1 MTIHHVVVREESSE
15 KSGAP
20 LNIAG
25 IGEKL
30 TAMTQP
36 NIVII
41 QADQLAAAALS
52 PYGNE
57 VVQAPNIEA
66 LADGGVIF
74 DRAYCNSP
82 LCAPSRASM
91 MTGMLPSRTGAFDN
105 ASDVP
110 ATVPTLA
117 HRMRGLGYHTALVG
131 RMHFIGPDQLHGFEK
146 RPTSDVYPAGVSM
159 IPDWTSDEHQQW
171 FHDTDSVFEAGVS
184 RASVQQDFDEEV
196 VFNSLRNLTDRVR
209 EGRPFLMVSSF
220 IHPHDPYEPPAEHWH
235 RYDGVEIDMPRVG
248 FGDVPLDPHSR
259 RLLQMCGFDHRM
271 PGQDAVRNA
280 RRAYYSAV
288 SYVDDGIGQILGR
301 IRRLGLA
308 DNTIVIVTADHGDML
323 GERGLWY
330 KMSPFEQSARVPLII
345 NAPGLLAPRRVGDVV
360 SLVDLLPTLVD
371 LAGGDVD
378 ELSGDGSSLLP
389 LAAGTGSD
397 AERQVTIEYLA
408 EGLTAPQI
416 TLVEE
421 RYKYV
426 HCPADP
432 DQLYDLAADPG
443 ERVNLAAADGLRDSQ
458 AEAALVRLRAEV
470 AADYD
475 LDALRDRVLDSQA
488 DRRVARH
495 ALAQGQVTDWDNVP
509 LDDSAQRYVRGDFW
523 GSVNAGRLAG
533 EAGAVRPLATAPSRH
548 RRGDD
553 EGQEGEGLAAG

>member
-1 MTIHHVVVREESSE
+1 
-15 KSGAP
+15 
-20 LNIAG
+20 
-25 IGEKL
+25 
-30 TAMTQP
+30 MTQP
-36 NIVII
+36 NIVLI

-105 ASDVP
+105 ASDFP
-110 ATVPTLA
+110 ATTPTLA
-117 HRMRGLGYHTALVG
+117 HRMRSLGYHTALVG

-146 RPTSDVYPAGVSM
+146 RPTSDVYPADISM
-159 IPDWTSDEHQQW
+159 IPDWTSGEHQQW
-171 FHDTDSVFEAGVS
+171 FHDTDSVFEAGIS

-196 VFNSLRNLTDRVR
+196 VFNSLRNLTDRAR

-248 FGDVPLDPHSR
+248 FGEVPLDPHSR
-259 RLLQMCGFDHRM
+259 RLLQMCGFDRRM
-271 PGQDAVRNA
+271 PDERTVRNA

-288 SYVDDGIGQILGR
+288 SYVDDGIGRILDR
-301 IRRLGLA
+301 IRALGLA
-308 DNTIVIVTADHGDML
+308 GNTIVIVTADHGDML

-330 KMSPFEQSARVPLII
+330 KMSPFEQSVRVPLIVS
-345 NAPGLLAPRRVGDVV
+345 APGLLGPRRVGEAV

-371 LAGGDVD
+371 LAGGDVGD
-378 ELSGDGSSLLP
+378 LCGDGSSLVP
-389 LAAGTGSD
+389 SACGTSSGSD
-397 AERQVTIEYLA
+397 RPVVIEYLA

-416 TLVEE
+416 TLVEG

-426 HCPADP
+426 HCPTDP
-432 DQLYDLAADPG
+432 DQLYDLEADPD
-443 ERVNLAAADGLRDSQ
+443 ERVDLAGRGVPRDPR

-470 AADYD
+470 AAGYD
-475 LDALRDRVLDSQA
+475 LQDLRRRVLDSQA
-488 DRRVARH
+488 DRRIVRH

-509 LDDSAQRYVRGDFW
+509 LDDSAHRYVRGDFW
-523 GSVNAGRLAG
+523 SSVDAGRLSG
-533 EAGAVRPLATAPSRH
+533 EAAAIRPLATAPSRH
-548 RRGDD
+548 RRADD
-553 EGQEGEGLAAG
+553 GEGLAAG